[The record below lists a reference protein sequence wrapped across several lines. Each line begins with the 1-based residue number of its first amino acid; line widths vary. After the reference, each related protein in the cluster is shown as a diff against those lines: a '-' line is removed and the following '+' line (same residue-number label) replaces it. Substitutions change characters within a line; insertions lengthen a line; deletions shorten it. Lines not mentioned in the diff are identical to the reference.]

1 MSDEDDDV
9 LASELALGLLDGP
22 ERKAA
27 TLRLRSDVALAERVD
42 WWRERF
48 EPLSVAD
55 SVEPS
60 EDLWHRI
67 ETMLPSNDN
76 AAITDARRWR
86 AAALAATVVAGVL
99 GAVLMLRPA
108 PMPPAPVPAATS
120 TPVPVL
126 LASIAGDGGV
136 VATIAYNQTAGDLTI
151 APGKLDAGA
160 RDAELW
166 IIPADG
172 TPRSL
177 GTIDPARA
185 ATTAARASV
194 RELIKGGAI
203 FAISLEPHG
212 GSPTG
217 LPTGPIIGTGKISGS

>member
-1 MSDEDDDV
+1 MSDEDDL

-22 ERKAA
+22 ERATA
-27 TLRLRSDVALAERVD
+27 TLRLSGDAALAERVD

-48 EPLSVAD
+48 EPLSAAD

-60 EDLWHRI
+60 EDLWRRI
-67 ETMLPSNDN
+67 ETMLPGNDN
-76 AAITDARRWR
+76 AAITEARRWR

-99 GAVLMLRPA
+99 GATLVLRPE
-108 PMPPAPVPAATS
+108 PVPPAPVPAATPTLTS
-120 TPVPVL
+120 VL
-126 LASIAGDGGV
+126 LASIAGDRGV
-136 VATIAYNQTAGDLTI
+136 VATIAYNQTAGELTV
-151 APGKLDAGA
+151 APGKLAAGA

-172 TPRSL
+172 APRSL

-185 ATTAARASV
+185 ATTPAQASV
-194 RELIKGGAI
+194 RKLIASGAT
-203 FAISLEPHG
+203 FAISLEPRG

-217 LPTGPIIGTGKISGS
+217 LPTGPILGIGKISGS